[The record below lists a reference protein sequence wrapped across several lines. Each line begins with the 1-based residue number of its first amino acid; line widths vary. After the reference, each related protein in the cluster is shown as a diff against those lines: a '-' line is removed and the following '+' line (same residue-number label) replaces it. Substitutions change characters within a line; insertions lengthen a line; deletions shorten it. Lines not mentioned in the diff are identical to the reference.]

1 MFVCCSSL
9 FATHFLTFVFHSF
22 ISFVDFIP
30 ILCAKLLLAHTLTDT
45 QAANQ
50 ASDVAD
56 MRSCALTLLSFQGSA
71 IIKRYVFATIQA
83 RAARGVEIT

>member
-1 MFVCCSSL
+1 MCE
-9 FATHFLTFVFHSF
+9 T
-22 ISFVDFIP
+22 P
-30 ILCAKLLLAHTLTDT
+30 IHTLTDT

-56 MRSCALTLLSFQGSA
+56 MRACALTLLSFQGSA

-83 RAARGVEIT
+83 RAARRVEMI